1 MQTLLEAA
9 TTLGIEIEGDDV
21 IKGYAQE
28 IIRLDL
34 SSILNPGLI
43 LIYLT
48 RFFYPQKINNIFL

>member
-9 TTLGIEIEGDDV
+9 TSLGIDIEGDDV

-43 LIYLT
+43 LLFDFIYL
-48 RFFYPQKINNIFL
+48 FP